1 MKAYH
6 SWRGAVGWTLLLAA
20 TVVPLFGCGP
30 EIQADRSTAG
40 EASVSGEAVGPR
52 ELTSFEPGLRL
63 SEPWF
68 GDLDGMVER
77 RHVRALV
84 AYSKTHYFLDGATQR
99 GLAYEGLTEFE
110 GFLNRRLGSTTL
122 KIHVVIV
129 PVRRDE
135 LLPALDRGLGDLAA
149 ANLTIT
155 SERLEVVDFGRPFS
169 SEVRELVITGPS
181 GPTLTALEDLS
192 GKPVYLRRQSS
203 YWSSLEAL
211 NQRLVE
217 SGVAPAELVEVEGYL
232 EDEDLLEMV
241 GSGLLPT
248 TVVDD
253 HLARFWGGVLD
264 GLVVHDDLAVREG
277 GEIAWAVRRGCPE
290 LKTAIDDF
298 AASHQAG
305 SMTTNV
311 LLERYLK
318 SNPWVRNPLA
328 DADRRRFDTTFRFF
342 EKYAAE
348 YRFDALLLTAM
359 AYQESRLDHA
369 TRSRAGAVGIMQI
382 KPETA
387 ADPNVGIPDIA
398 SLENNIHAGTK
409 YLRFLRDRYFSDPS
423 VDDFNQTLFT
433 FAAYNAGP
441 ARVRQLR
448 EDAAERGLDP
458 NVWFGN
464 VEVAAARRVGRE
476 TVQYVGNIAKYY
488 VAYRLAARQQKDT
501 RATDAVAGG
510 GTVGG

>member
-1 MKAYH
+1 MRAH
-6 SWRGAVGWTLLLAA
+6 CSWRTAVGSTLLLAA
-20 TVVPLFGCGP
+20 IVVPLVGCGTEDQSDVDP
-30 EIQADRSTAG
+30 AST
-40 EASVSGEAVGPR
+40 SGETTGPR

-110 GFLNRRLGSTTL
+110 GFLNQQLGSTAL
-122 KIHVVIV
+122 KVHVVIV

-135 LLPALDRGLGDLAA
+135 LLPALERGLGDLAA

-155 SERLEVVDFGRPFS
+155 PDRLAMVDFGRPFATA
-169 SEVRELVITGPS
+169 VRELVVTGPT
-181 GPTLTALEDLS
+181 GPQLASLDDLS
-192 GKPVYLRRQSS
+192 DKPVYLRRSSS
-203 YWSSLEAL
+203 YWSSLETL
-211 NQRLVE
+211 NQRFAERGLP
-217 SGVAPAELVEVEGYL
+217 PAELVEVEGYL

-241 GSGLLPT
+241 SSGLLPT

-264 GLVVHDDLAVREG
+264 GLVIHDALAVREG
-277 GEIAWAVRRGCPE
+277 GEIAWAVRKECPE
-290 LKTAIDDF
+290 LKMAIDDF
-298 AASHQAG
+298 AAAHQVG

-311 LLERYLK
+311 LLERYLS
-318 SNPWVRNPLA
+318 SNRWVRNPLA
-328 DADRRRFDTTFRFF
+328 DADRRRFDTTFKLF

-348 YRFDALLLTAM
+348 YQFDALLLTAM

-369 TRSRAGAVGIMQI
+369 TRSRVGAVGVMQI

-387 ADPNVGIPDIA
+387 ADPNVGIPDIT

-409 YLRFLRDRYFSDPS
+409 YLRFLRDRYFSDPQI
-423 VDDFNQTLFT
+423 DDFNQTLFT

-458 NVWFGN
+458 NAWFGN

-488 VAYRLAARQQKDT
+488 VAYRLAARQS
-501 RATDAVAGG
+501 RATGATGAVAAGG
-510 GTVGG
+510 RNSG